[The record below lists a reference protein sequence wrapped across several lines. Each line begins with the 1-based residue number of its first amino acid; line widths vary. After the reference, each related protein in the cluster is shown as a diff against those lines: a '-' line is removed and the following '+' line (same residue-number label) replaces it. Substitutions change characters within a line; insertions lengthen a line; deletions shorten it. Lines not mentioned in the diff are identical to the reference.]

1 MSINKYELNTENI
14 NACVEWA
21 KISGYDFELILSN
34 YTAKIEC
41 KQNAALNIQFIKE
54 EKPFYF
60 FAMYKELK
68 KQVESYLLNN
78 TILLP
83 NEVRYYDVIQKKD
96 FYKKEI
102 FNIDLSSAYINV
114 LFNEKII
121 DKELFNK
128 LEKLPKLDRL
138 GVVGMLAS
146 KKNVYYYK
154 NGELQDVEI
163 IENKILSDVFYFC
176 VVKTFLIM
184 QDLKNI
190 IYSSFIFSWVD
201 GIYFDDKT
209 KIKQCEDYL
218 IKNNYPY
225 KIEILN
231 NFIYTRVDENAVI
244 EYLKEG
250 KTKRFSLPIQKGTFL
265 NDYYNKLNNDLK

>member
-1 MSINKYELNTENI
+1 MKNKYELNTENI

-68 KQVESYLLNN
+68 KQVEAYLLNN

-83 NEVRYYDVIQKKD
+83 SEVRYYDVIQKKD

-209 KIKQCEDYL
+209 KIKECENYL

-225 KIEILN
+225 KIEVLN

>member
-1 MSINKYELNTENI
+1 MKNKYELNTENI
-14 NACVEWA
+14 NACVDWA

-41 KQNAALNIQFIKE
+41 KQNEALNIQFIKE

-68 KQVESYLLNN
+68 KQVENYLLNN

-83 NEVRYYDVIQKKD
+83 SEVRYYDVIQKKD

-209 KIKQCEDYL
+209 KIKQCEEYL
-218 IKNNYPY
+218 IKNKYPY
-225 KIEILN
+225 KIEVLN

-265 NDYYNKLNNDLK
+265 NDYYNKLNNENK

>member
-1 MSINKYELNTENI
+1 MSINKSELNTENI

-41 KQNAALNIQFIKE
+41 KQNEALNIQFIKE

-68 KQVESYLLNN
+68 KQVENYLLNN

-121 DKELFNK
+121 DKELFDK

-225 KIEILN
+225 KIEVLN

-265 NDYYNKLNNDLK
+265 NDYYNKLNNENK

>member
-1 MSINKYELNTENI
+1 MALNKYELNTENI
-14 NACVEWA
+14 NACVDWA

-34 YTAKIEC
+34 YTAKIDC

-60 FAMYKELK
+60 FAMFKELK
-68 KQVESYLLNN
+68 KQVETYLLNN

-225 KIEILN
+225 KIENLN

>member
-1 MSINKYELNTENI
+1 MKNKYELNTENI
-14 NACVEWA
+14 NASVEWA

-41 KQNAALNIQFIKE
+41 KENAALNIQFIKE
-54 EKPFYF
+54 EKPNYF
-60 FAMYKELK
+60 FAAFRELK
-68 KQVESYLLNN
+68 KQVETYLLNN

-83 NEVRYYDVIQKKD
+83 NEIRYYDVIQKKD

-114 LFNEKII
+114 LLNEKII
-121 DKELFNK
+121 DIDLFNK

-163 IENKILSDVFYFC
+163 IENKILSNVFYFC
-176 VVKTFLIM
+176 VQKTFLIM

-201 GIYFDDKT
+201 GIYFDDKN
-209 KIKQCEDYL
+209 KIKECEEYL

-225 KIEILN
+225 KIEVLN
-231 NFIYTRVDENAVI
+231 KFIYTRVDENAVI
-244 EYLKEG
+244 EYLKDG
-250 KTKRFSLPIQKGTFL
+250 KTKHFSLPIQKGTFL
-265 NDYYNKLNNDLK
+265 NDYYNKLNNEIK

>member
-1 MSINKYELNTENI
+1 MKNKYELNTENI
-14 NACVEWA
+14 NACVDWA

-34 YTAKIEC
+34 YTAKIDC

-60 FAMYKELK
+60 FAMFKELK
-68 KQVESYLLNN
+68 KQVETYLLNN

-96 FYKKEI
+96 FYRKEI

>member
-1 MSINKYELNTENI
+1 MALNKYELNTENI
-14 NACVEWA
+14 NACVDWA

-34 YTAKIEC
+34 YTAKIDC

-60 FAMYKELK
+60 FAMFKELK
-68 KQVESYLLNN
+68 KQVETYLLNN

-209 KIKQCEDYL
+209 KIKQCEEYL

-225 KIEILN
+225 KI
-231 NFIYTRVDENAVI
+231 
-244 EYLKEG
+244 
-250 KTKRFSLPIQKGTFL
+250 
-265 NDYYNKLNNDLK
+265 